1 MAKTG
6 YFTRDGLRFLE
17 QLRDHNDKS
26 WFDTNKARFE
36 EGLREPGLRL
46 VSDLAPVLAKISKHF
61 VAEAKPN
68 GGSMSRI
75 YRDTRFSKDKSP
87 YKTALFFHFHHARGT
102 GDAMPAFYFHVEPGA
117 STVGG
122 GIWHPEAPALEKIRR
137 AIVKSPA
144 GWDKAK
150 GRSEVGAAC
159 TMGGEMLKKVPRGYD
174 PEDPHADDLKR
185 KDFGVH
191 QPAADAVLTSPGLP
205 ADLGRRFAAAA
216 PVLEF
221 LCKAVGLPF

>member
-1 MAKTG
+1 MAKAE
-6 YFTRDGLRFLE
+6 YFTSDGLRFLE
-17 QLRDHNDKS
+17 QLRGHNDKT
-26 WFDTNKARFE
+26 WFDANKARFE
-36 EGLREPGLRL
+36 EGLRDPGLRL
-46 VSDLAPVLAKISKHF
+46 VADLEPVLAKISKHF

-87 YKTALFFHFHHARGT
+87 YKTALFFHFRHARGT
-102 GDAMPAFYFHVEPGA
+102 EDAAPGFYFHVEPGA
-117 STVGG
+117 SSVGG
-122 GIWHPEAPALEKIRR
+122 GVWHPAAPALEKIRR
-137 AIVKSPA
+137 AIVKAPGA
-144 GWDKAK
+144 WDKAK

-159 TMGGEMLKKVPRGYD
+159 SMGGEMLKKVPRGYD
-174 PEDPHADDLKR
+174 PEDPHAEDLKR

-191 QPAADAVLTSPGLP
+191 GPAPDSVLTSARL
-205 ADLGRRFAAAA
+205 LGELGKRFATTA

>member
-1 MAKTG
+1 MAKAG
-6 YFTRDGLRFLE
+6 YFTSDGLRFLSE
-17 QLRDHNDKS
+17 LRDHNDKA
-26 WFDTNKARFE
+26 WFDDNKARFE
-36 EGLREPGLRL
+36 EGLRGPGLRL
-46 VSDLAPVLAKISKHF
+46 VADLGPVLAKVSKHF

-102 GDAMPAFYFHVEPGA
+102 EDAMPAFYFHVEPGA

-122 GIWHPEAPALEKIRR
+122 GIWHPATPALEKIRR

-144 GWDKAK
+144 AWDKAK
-150 GRSEVGAAC
+150 GRSKVGAAC
-159 TMGGEMLKKVPRGYD
+159 TMGGEVLKKVPRGYD
-174 PEDPHADDLKR
+174 PEDPHVEDLKR

-191 QPAADAVLTSPGLP
+191 QETADAVLTSPSLP
-205 ADLGRRFAAAA
+205 ADLGKRFAAAA

>member
-1 MAKTG
+1 MATAA
-6 YFTRDGLRFLE
+6 YFTSDGLRFLE
-17 QLRDHNDKS
+17 QLRAHNDKT
-26 WFDTNKARFE
+26 WFDANKARFE
-36 EGLREPGLRL
+36 QGLREPGLRL
-46 VSDLAPVLAKISKHF
+46 VADLAPVLAKVSKHF
-61 VAEAKPN
+61 VAEAKPM

-87 YKTALFFHFHHARGT
+87 YKTALFFHFRHARGT
-102 GDAMPAFYFHVEPGA
+102 EDASPAFYFHVEPGA

-122 GIWHPEAPALEKIRR
+122 GVWHPAPPALDKIRR
-137 AIVKSPA
+137 AIVRSPDA
-144 GWDKAK
+144 WDRAK
-150 GRSEVGAAC
+150 GRSKVGAAC

-174 PEDPHADDLKR
+174 PDDAHAEDLKR

-191 QPAADAVLTSPGLP
+191 QPAPDALLTSPKL
-205 ADLGRRFAAAA
+205 AAELGKRFAAAA

>member
-1 MAKTG
+1 MAKAG
-6 YFTRDGLRFLE
+6 YFSGDGLRFLE
-17 QLRDHNDKS
+17 ELRAHNDKA
-26 WFDTNKARFE
+26 WFDANKARFDA
-36 EGLREPGLRL
+36 GLREPGLRL
-46 VSDLAPVLAKISKHF
+46 VADLGPVLAKVSKHF
-61 VAEAKPN
+61 VAEAKPS

-87 YKTALFFHFHHARGT
+87 YKTALFFHFRHARGT
-102 GDAMPAFYFHVEPGA
+102 EDAMPAFYFHVEPGA

-122 GIWHPEAPALEKIRR
+122 GIWHPAAPALEKIRR

-144 GWDKAK
+144 AWDKAK

-159 TMGGEMLKKVPRGYD
+159 TMGGEVLKKVPRGYD

-191 QPAADAVLTSPGLP
+191 QPAADAALTRPNLA
-205 ADLGRRFAAAA
+205 ADLGRRFAVAA